1 MGRKLVVLSILP
13 LSFPE
18 IRIDIGSNMDGENR
32 IRTLFFDSLPESI
45 QEKPYHWMDK
55 ENGRMTIHMGDR
67 VHLFSRSIPEDRH
80 GPPERPKTREAL
92 HHLLNVV
99 TGFPQIH
106 EDHDCLEIEI
116 VSRTNPDTL
125 KNEIA
130 ALLSNAFGGDEY
142 DTRYSYMIPIQKLD
156 PHIIE
161 KSACGRPFRV
171 KNGNCSTV
179 HESHPFNKKAA
190 VPRIDGEVIHHR
202 KLQDNYCAPFQIDP
216 STLKGALGRVLI
228 ECERFACAVTSMT
241 IDEELEFDQFQ
252 DIVNM
257 LNAMRE
263 TDLIQR
269 NDQIQNRIDV
279 YGALLMTNRL
289 EHLQRELD
297 ALDESEEHI

>member
-1 MGRKLVVLSILP
+1 EDAYCSPSTRTVMGRKLVVLSILP

-171 KNGNCSTV
+171 KN
-179 HESHPFNKKAA
+179 
-190 VPRIDGEVIHHR
+190 
-202 KLQDNYCAPFQIDP
+202 
-216 STLKGALGRVLI
+216 
-228 ECERFACAVTSMT
+228 
-241 IDEELEFDQFQ
+241 
-252 DIVNM
+252 
-257 LNAMRE
+257 
-263 TDLIQR
+263 
-269 NDQIQNRIDV
+269 
-279 YGALLMTNRL
+279 
-289 EHLQRELD
+289 
-297 ALDESEEHI
+297 